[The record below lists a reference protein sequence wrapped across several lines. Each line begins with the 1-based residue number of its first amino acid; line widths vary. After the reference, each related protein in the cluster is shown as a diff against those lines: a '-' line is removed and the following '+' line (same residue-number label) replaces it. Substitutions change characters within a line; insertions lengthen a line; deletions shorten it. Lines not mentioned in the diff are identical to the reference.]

1 MSTTELDRF
10 IQEARADRQ
19 GTLIALDVDGT
30 VSAIVASPDEATVTD
45 ELRAT
50 LEGVLASY
58 PLWFVSGREADVAR
72 EIVGIAAAGYVGA
85 HGLEVL
91 DGDGLR
97 PLVAGPDLQPL
108 LGQVIEAVTNDVPEA
123 APYVE
128 RKRWGVSFHYRELAS
143 SPELPA
149 RLRRS
154 IEARLTPEL
163 SLRTGKMVYEVVP
176 ALGRDKGTALTWL
189 IDTIHPRRA
198 LVAGDDLTDLT
209 MFRVLAERRSDGDIA
224 GLVVAVLHGAETPEE
239 LVAAADV
246 SVEGVP
252 GLHRLLTTLLGESDR
267 SA

>member
-30 VSAIVASPDEATVTD
+30 VSAIVALPDEATVTE

-50 LEGVLASY
+50 LEGVLAHY

-97 PLVAGPDLQPL
+97 PLIAGPDLQPL

-123 APYVE
+123 ASYVE
-128 RKRWGVSFHYRELAS
+128 RKRWGVSFHYRALAS

-209 MFRVLAERRSDGDIA
+209 MFWVLAERRSDGDIA

-246 SVEGVP
+246 SVEGVL
-252 GLHRLLTTLLGESDR
+252 GLHGLLTTLLGE
-267 SA
+267 

>member
-30 VSAIVASPDEATVTD
+30 VSAIVALPDEATVTE

-58 PLWFVSGREADVAR
+58 PLWFVSGREAEVAQR
-72 EIVGIAAAGYVGA
+72 IVGITAAGYVGA

-97 PLVAGPDLQPL
+97 PLIAGPDLQPL

-176 ALGRDKGTALTWL
+176 ALGRDKGTALAWL

-224 GLVVAVLHGAETPEE
+224 GLVVAVLHGAETPAE
-239 LVAAADV
+239 LAAAADV
-246 SVEGVP
+246 SVEGVL
-252 GLHRLLTTLLGESDR
+252 GLHGLLTTLLGE
-267 SA
+267 